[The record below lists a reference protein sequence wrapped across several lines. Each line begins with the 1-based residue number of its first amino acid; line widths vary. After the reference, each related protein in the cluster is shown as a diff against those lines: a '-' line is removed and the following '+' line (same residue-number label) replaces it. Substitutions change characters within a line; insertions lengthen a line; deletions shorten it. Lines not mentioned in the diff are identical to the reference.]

1 MERRSSRIPVKRQS
15 PAGAQKTLP
24 GTAGEPVTSPARRK
38 PETAKKPAKER
49 SVPGP
54 KQLSLVETA
63 APETLI
69 ELRTGAPTEPAE
81 KQVDHQVEVLE
92 QPTAEGRSREGRRQT
107 AETMAAKQREISVS
121 EFFTKNRHL
130 LGFDNPQ
137 KSLLTTIKEAVDNSL
152 DACEEAGILPTLKVD
167 IQQLAEDRFRIAV
180 EDNGPGIVKA
190 QIPKIFGKLLYG
202 SKFHTLKQARGQQGI
217 GISAAGMYGFLT
229 TGKSI
234 VITSRTGPG
243 KPAHYYEI
251 QIDTRKNVPQ
261 IITDTVVEWQSPH
274 GTRVEIELVGT
285 YKRGR
290 HSIDDYI
297 RQTAIANPHC
307 EIFYTFPGGE
317 GAQHFPRGSDSLPPE
332 PREIK
337 PHPHGV
343 ELGALIKMMKE
354 SSARQLSVAL
364 QRTFSRVSARVAQE
378 ICEAAQLKPN
388 SNPHLIAIHEAE
400 RLYKAINSVKIMSP
414 PTNCLSPIGEEQI
427 LAGLKKEI
435 SASFY
440 AAITRAPA
448 VYRGNPFQV
457 EIGIAYGGDLPY
469 EELVDLLRFANRVPL
484 QYQQSACGITKAV
497 LSIEW
502 RGYGL
507 SQSKGALPTGPLVL
521 FVHIASVWVPFTS
534 ESKEAIAAY
543 PEIIKELRLALQDC
557 GRKLAGHIRA
567 HKRAVD
573 EEKKRSYIEKYIP
586 HIGIALRE
594 ILGFSEKVETDLVA
608 TLKDTLERSRSRE
621 ASME

>member
-1 MERRSSRIPVKRQS
+1 MPAS
-15 PAGAQKTLP
+15 PKVP
-24 GTAGEPVTSPARRK
+24 PEPVTA
-38 PETAKKPAKER
+38 AA
-49 SVPGP
+49 
-54 KQLSLVETA
+54 VEENA
-63 APETLI
+63 AD
-69 ELRTGAPTEPAE
+69 EPPRE
-81 KQVDHQVEVLE
+81 EVK
-92 QPTAEGRSREGRRQT
+92 SRRRQT
-107 AETMAAKQREISVS
+107 AESMAARQREISVS

-137 KSLLTTIKEAVDNSL
+137 KALLTTIKEAVDNSL
-152 DACEEAGILPTLKVD
+152 DACEEAGILPSLKLE
-167 IQQLAEDRFRIAV
+167 ILQLAEDRFRISV

-217 GISAAGMYGFLT
+217 GISAAGMYGLLT

-234 VITSRTGPG
+234 VVTSRTGAG

-251 QIDTRKNVPQ
+251 QIDTRKNTPQ
-261 IITDTVVEWQSPH
+261 IIIDKMVDWAPAH

-290 HSIDDYI
+290 HSVDDYV

-307 EIFYTFPGGE
+307 EIFYTYPGSE
-317 GAQHFPRGSDSLPPE
+317 GAQHFPRATNMLPPE

-337 PHPHGV
+337 PHPYGV

-354 SSARQLSVAL
+354 TTARQLSVAL
-364 QRTFSRVSARVAQE
+364 QRTFSRVSAKVAQQ
-378 ICEAAQLKPN
+378 ICEAAELKPS
-388 SNPHLIAIHEAE
+388 SNPHLIAVHEAE

-427 LAGLKKEI
+427 TAGLRKEI
-435 SASFY
+435 KAAFY
-440 AAITRAPA
+440 TSITRSPA

-457 EIGIAYGGDLPY
+457 EIGVAFGGELPGD
-469 EELVDLLRFANRVPL
+469 ELVDLLRFANRVPL
-484 QYQQSACGITKAV
+484 QYQQSSCAITKAV
-497 LSIEW
+497 LGIDW
-502 RGYGL
+502 HNYGL
-507 SQSKGALPTGPLVL
+507 SQSKGALPLGPLVL

-543 PEIIKELRLALQDC
+543 PEIMRELRLALQDC
-557 GRKLAGHIRA
+557 GRKLATHIRA
-567 HKRAVD
+567 HRRAVD

-594 ILGFSEKVETDLVA
+594 ILGFSERAETDLVR

-621 ASME
+621 PMAEK

>member
-1 MERRSSRIPVKRQS
+1 MERRNSSIPVKRKS
-15 PAGAQKTLP
+15 GADAQKMLP
-24 GTAGEPVTSPARRK
+24 S
-38 PETAKKPAKER
+38 AKKAPPASLPKHKPTTVKR
-49 SVPGP
+49 TPLKGSTPAP
-54 KQLSLVETA
+54 KQLSLMEA
-63 APETLI
+63 AVPKTPAQQKSDDPSKVSATQLEGQNSPADL
-69 ELRTGAPTEPAE
+69 EPSN
-81 KQVDHQVEVLE
+81 VR
-92 QPTAEGRSREGRRQT
+92 GREARRQT
-107 AETMAAKQREISVS
+107 AESMATRQREISVS

-137 KSLLTTIKEAVDNSL
+137 KALLTAIKEAVDNSL

-180 EDNGPGIVKA
+180 EDNGPGIIKA

-217 GISAAGMYGFLT
+217 GISAAGMYGLLT

-234 VITSRTGPG
+234 AITSRTGPG

-261 IITDTVVEWQSPH
+261 VIADTVVDWAPPH

-290 HSIDDYI
+290 HSVDDYV

-307 EIFYTFPGGE
+307 EIFYTFPGGD
-317 GAQHFPRGSDSLPPE
+317 GAQHFPRGSYSLPPE

-337 PHPHGV
+337 PHPYGV
-343 ELGALIKMMKE
+343 ELGALIRMMKE

-364 QRTFSRVSARVAQE
+364 QRAFSRVSSRVAQE
-378 ICEAAQLKPN
+378 ICEAAQLRPN
-388 SNPHLIAIHEAE
+388 SNPHLIAVHEAE

-427 LAGLKKEI
+427 LAGLQKEI
-435 SASFY
+435 PASFY
-440 AAITRAPA
+440 TAITRSPS

-457 EIGIAYGGDLPY
+457 EIGMAYGGGLPA

-497 LSIEW
+497 LSIDW
-502 RGYGL
+502 RSYGL

-521 FVHIASVWVPFTS
+521 FIHIASAWVPFTS

-543 PEIIKELRLALQDC
+543 PEIIRELRLALQDC
-557 GRKLAGHIRA
+557 GRRLSGHIRA
-567 HKRAVD
+567 HRRAVD

-608 TLKDTLERSRSRE
+608 TLKDTLELSRSRE
-621 ASME
+621 ID